1 MPSRFGDAEIEDF
14 SSPATATN
22 RFGDTE
28 VEDLPI
34 TPYIVNKAKQ
44 GLVEGTAGLV
54 GLAADTGSMMASD
67 LYNAVTDPE
76 TPFNQAF
83 GTGVESAPGPAFNNL
98 KNTRLATEAGNRFLG
113 VDPNMQPPNTT
124 AKNLGGIAEFAAGG
138 ILPSA
143 IVARAAKH
151 KLPAILSEVT
161 SSIGGGLGQENF
173 GPWGGVIGGL
183 GGAAISPALYK
194 ATVKSG
200 QYVPGVR
207 GLYNDALGPDAAR
220 INAGKELSGA
230 LSADPNSALNLA
242 RSEETASGIKG
253 LSGREFT
260 PTLGQRSGSEG
271 VVSIE
276 QGIASSSPE
285 SLARHE
291 AATGAAQSAISAAES
306 KAFPGAG
313 RVAPLASKKRSK
325 AEAALDQRLSVIA
338 DAERR
343 IGDQFPDI
351 QQQSIGEALNKARV
365 EAMTIARGVKN
376 QKYLD
381 VYRAADEAK
390 ITADMGDVAE
400 LSSSLREQ
408 NVFQRFPSV
417 FGKIDTRYAKNG
429 GGAPEFKMTGF
440 DKPIEEVKA
449 APVKPASFEEL
460 HSLSRETNS
469 QISAAMRSG
478 DSEGAYYLTQV
489 KELLDGKLAKFSGP
503 EYGNV
508 AELKKVADDYFLNK
522 YARVFREGAGGRLAA
537 TNRFGD
543 VVDDEKTIQK
553 FFSPTGIDDFNEI
566 FAGAQGAQEVLNNGV
581 MGLFAKS
588 ALRDGVVNPKAAATW
603 INRHKEALDKLPD
616 VKAKLQNARVAQEE
630 IIRARELVSA
640 RQKAIDKTYISKMAN
655 TDDPDGLIQKA
666 LSNPRDVRGLTALA
680 SDPQSRMVVARTVMK
695 SIPEAAA
702 RAGVDPLTFLTGNSE
717 ALRPLM
723 QRLGPEHEKNLRLI
737 ASAQGILERS
747 PTPGLTRVQTVKD
760 PVKEA
765 IGSSVPELLNSWRAI
780 ARRQGS
786 VFSATA
792 SGAGKF
798 LNKKNYDA
806 QQTLVENA
814 LYDPVLAADLRRA
827 ISAPTMSAA
836 MTNKISNHLI
846 SLGLRVGVQSSGEP

>member
-28 VEDLPI
+28 VEDLPVA
-34 TPYIVNKAKQ
+34 PYVWNKAKQ
-44 GLVEGTAGLV
+44 GLVEGTAGLA
-54 GLAADTGSMMASD
+54 GLAADTGSMVASD

-76 TPFNQAF
+76 TPFNQFIGA
-83 GTGVESAPGPAFNNL
+83 GAESAPAPMFNNL
-98 KNTRLATEAGNRFLG
+98 ENMRAATDAGNRLLG
-113 VDPNMQPPNTT
+113 VDPNMQAPNTT

-138 ILPSA
+138 VIPSA
-143 IVARAAKH
+143 IVLRAAKH
-151 KLPAILSEVT
+151 KLPAVFAEIT
-161 SSIGGGLGQENF
+161 SSIGGGIGQENF

-183 GGAAISPALYK
+183 GGATVSPSLYK
-194 ATVKSG
+194 AAAKSG
-200 QYVPGVR
+200 QYIPGMR
-207 GLYNDALGPDAAR
+207 GLYNDTLGPDAAR
-220 INAGKELSGA
+220 VNAGKELSGA
-230 LSADPNSALNLA
+230 LSADPNSTLNLA
-242 RSEETASGIKG
+242 RAESTAAGIRG
-253 LSGREFT
+253 LGGQEFN

-285 SLARHE
+285 KLARHE
-291 AATGAAQSAISAAES
+291 AATGAAQSAIGAAES
-306 KAFPGAG
+306 KAFPGGG
-313 RVAPLASKKRSK
+313 RVAPLASKKMSK
-325 AEAALDQRLSVIA
+325 ADAALDQRLGVIA

-351 QQQSIGEALNKARV
+351 HQQSIGEALNKARV

-376 QKYLD
+376 QKYQD

-390 ITADMGDVAE
+390 ITADMGDVAD
-400 LSSSLREQ
+400 LSNSLRGQ
-408 NVFQRFPSV
+408 NIFQRFPSV
-417 FGKIDTRYAKNG
+417 FGKIDARYAKNG
-429 GGAPEFKMTGF
+429 ASEPQYKMTGF

-449 APVKPASFEEL
+449 VPIKPASFEEL
-460 HSLSRETNS
+460 HSLSRETNT

-508 AELKKVADDYFLNK
+508 AELKQAADDFFTNK

-566 FAGAQGAQEVLNNGV
+566 FAGAQGAQEVLSNGV
-581 MGLFAKS
+581 MGLFAKA
-588 ALRDGVVNPKAAATW
+588 ALRDGTVNPKAAATW

-616 VKAKLQNARVAQEE
+616 VKAKLQNAKLAQEE
-630 IIRARELVSA
+630 IIRARELVAS

-666 LSNPRDVRGLTALA
+666 LSNPKDIRGLTALA

-695 SIPEAAA
+695 AIPEAAA
-702 RAGVDPLTFLTGNSE
+702 RAGVDSLSFLTGNSE

-737 ASAQGILERS
+737 AAAQGILERS
-747 PTPGLTRVQTVKD
+747 PTPSLTRVQAVKD
-760 PVKEA
+760 PIKEA
-765 IGSSVPELLNSWRAI
+765 IGSSLPELLNSWRAI

-792 SGAGKF
+792 SGVGKF
-798 LNKKNYDA
+798 MNKKNYDA

-814 LYDPVLAADLRRA
+814 LYDPILAADLRRA
-827 ISAPTMSAA
+827 ISAPAVSPS

-846 SLGLRVGVQSSGEP
+846 SLGVRVGVQSAGEP